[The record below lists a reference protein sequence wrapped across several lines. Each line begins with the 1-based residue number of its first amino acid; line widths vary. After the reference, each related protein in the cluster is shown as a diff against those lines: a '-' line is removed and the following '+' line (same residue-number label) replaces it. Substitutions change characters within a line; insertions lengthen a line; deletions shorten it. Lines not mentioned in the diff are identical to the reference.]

1 MPKTALLEA
10 WTQSMKH
17 SLVLTSNAWP
27 SSKSNVTTQKQ
38 VTHLLKRSQGR
49 TGPSYSLARNI
60 TSPSQS
66 AIFLGNHLY
75 PSTADMVH
83 LTSFPVRQV
92 SRAQCFLGY
101 KQIPRAILCSKM
113 ASCSDGEKQRQ
124 TSHSD
129 ELLRLP
135 FKPGSVSQ
143 VVFLLSYNWDFS

>member
-1 MPKTALLEA
+1 
-10 WTQSMKH
+10 MKH

-66 AIFLGNHLY
+66 AIFARKPSV
-75 PSTADMVH
+75 PSTADLVQ
-83 LTSFPVRQV
+83 LTSFPVRQQV

-113 ASCSDGEKQRQ
+113 ASCSDGEKQRH

-143 VVFLLSYNWDFS
+143 VVFLLSYN